1 MGAWRAGGFRR
12 PLAVALLFSLF
23 SAAPALAQATAEDP
37 QATASHPS
45 PLRPE
50 GGNVWSVFY
59 GLGLNQEINHSAR
72 NINIASAG
80 VRWTRLWS
88 PKFGGI
94 LRGHPGLGIEIVPVT
109 AFVKD
114 GQIAWALG
122 GNLLYEHHFLAGGPV
137 LPVWKIGAGFLY
149 ADREI
154 PAGETRHN
162 FSVLTALGVDVMV
175 AERSALFLGYRFHH
189 VSNADTGRINPGIN
203 AHTMMFGLTFY
214 R

>member
-80 VRWTRLWS
+80 VRWTHLWS
-88 PKFGGI
+88 PKLGGI

-122 GNLLYEHHFLAGGPV
+122 GNLLYEHHFLAGRRV

-149 ADREI
+149 ADREV